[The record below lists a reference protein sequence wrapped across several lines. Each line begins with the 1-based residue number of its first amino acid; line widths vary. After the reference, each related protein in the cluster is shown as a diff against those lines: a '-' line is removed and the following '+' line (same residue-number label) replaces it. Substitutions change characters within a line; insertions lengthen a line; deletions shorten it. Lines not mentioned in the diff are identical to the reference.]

1 MAKYGLGAYW
11 RKKCVAFQLSVY
23 IYIYTYIVLIRIIL
37 HRQAA
42 DAIGVE
48 GKTVLVIGTQQPWVE
63 AVLLTK

>member
-1 MAKYGLGAYW
+1 MCRFSAL
-11 RKKCVAFQLSVY
+11 CIY